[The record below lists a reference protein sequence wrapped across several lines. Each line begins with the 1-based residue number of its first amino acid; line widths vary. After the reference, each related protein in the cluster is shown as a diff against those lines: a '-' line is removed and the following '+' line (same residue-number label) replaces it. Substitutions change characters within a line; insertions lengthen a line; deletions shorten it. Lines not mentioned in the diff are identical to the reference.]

1 MPELPEVETTMRGIA
16 PYVCDQKIERFIVRN
31 HQLRWPVSSET
42 DNLRGRLI
50 KNVSRRGKYILMR
63 LDQGTL
69 IWHLGMSGSMK
80 IRPVGSQIENHE
92 HIEVQLASGQALK
105 YRDPRRFG
113 ALLYT
118 ASDPLKHR
126 LLSKLGPEPLSDD
139 FDVEHLFCA
148 CRNRSASIKSV
159 IMDSHRVVG
168 VGNIYASEALFLAG
182 INPARAAGGIS
193 KKRIGRLVETIKDTL
208 RAAIRQGG
216 TTLQDFTQVDG
227 KPGYFKQQL
236 NVYGVNEGCPI
247 CSTGIRKIVQGQRSS
262 YFCPRCQT

>member
-16 PYVCDQKIERFIVRN
+16 PYVCDQKIDRFIVRN
-31 HQLRWPVSSET
+31 HQLRWPVASET
-42 DNLRGRLI
+42 ANMRGRLI
-50 KNVSRRGKYILMR
+50 KAVSRRGKYILMQ

-80 IRPVGSQIENHE
+80 IRPVNSPVENHE
-92 HIEVQLASGQALK
+92 HIEVQLTSGQSLK

-118 ASDPLKHR
+118 ASDPLEHR
-126 LLSKLGPEPLSDD
+126 LLNKLGPEPLSGD
-139 FDVEHLFCA
+139 FDVEHLYCA
-148 CRNRSASIKSV
+148 CRKRTASIKSV

-193 KKRIGRLVETIKDTL
+193 KKRIGRLVETIKHTL
-208 RAAIRQGG
+208 QAAIQQGG

-227 KPGYFKQQL
+227 KPGYFGQNL
-236 NVYGVNEGCPI
+236 NVYGINQGCRICATPI
-247 CSTGIRKIVQGQRSS
+247 KKIVQGQRSS
-262 YFCPRCQT
+262 YFCPKCQT